1 MFLFFALKFE
11 NRKLYS
17 MSTPYFGPVRP
28 NHDEIRPKGATFDL
42 RPGGGLGYY
51 QGKHR
56 AYHRQGS
63 QEVRRHPVQI
73 YG

>member
-1 MFLFFALKFE
+1 
-11 NRKLYS
+11 
-17 MSTPYFGPVRP
+17 MSASYFGPFRP
-28 NHDEIRPKGATFDL
+28 DHDEIRQKGAAFGL

-56 AYHRQGS
+56 AYHRQGI
-63 QEVRRHPVQI
+63 QEVWRHPVQI